1 MSLTRNTNIEPTIF
15 IQTRGLYM
23 QTTKHTS
30 PTLLA
35 LIFTATMMGL
45 SGCQA
50 KTETPHQEAHTDEK
64 TAHEDKHEHSEDK
77 HDEHDEHGHHED
89 EHNHKGEHE
98 EGHDHHHHH
107 HEHMAYEKYSCQSNN
122 NNIKSLKVRYDD
134 ATDTKAA
141 MAYLLIDG
149 IEYDLKQAELSSPP
163 STNYTTNIGIEE
175 NQGMTWLVDPDDG
188 FVMTF
193 KLDEEGNKST
203 QLSSSHCS
211 KVAKES

>member
-1 MSLTRNTNIEPTIF
+1 
-15 IQTRGLYM
+15 M
-23 QTTKHTS
+23 QTIKHTS

-35 LIFTATMMGL
+35 LIFSATMMGL

-50 KTETPHQEAHTDEK
+50 KTETPHQDAHTDEK
-64 TAHEDKHEHSEDK
+64 ATHEDHKHEHSEDK
-77 HDEHDEHGHHED
+77 HNDHDNEAHKEKHDHHD
-89 EHNHKGEHE
+89 EHNHESEHSEGKHEHGEEHE

-107 HEHMAYEKYSCQSNN
+107 HEHIAYEKYSCQSNN

-149 IEYDLKQAELSSPP
+149 IEYDLKQDELSSPP
-163 STNYTTNIGIEE
+163 SKSYTTNIGIED

-211 KVAKES
+211 KVAKEG

>member
-1 MSLTRNTNIEPTIF
+1 
-15 IQTRGLYM
+15 M
-23 QTTKHTS
+23 QTIKHTS

-35 LIFTATMMGL
+35 LIFSATMMGL

-50 KTETPHQEAHTDEK
+50 KTETPHQDAHTDEK
-64 TAHEDKHEHSEDK
+64 ATHEDHKHEHSEDK
-77 HDEHDEHGHHED
+77 HNDHDNEAHKEKHDHHD
-89 EHNHKGEHE
+89 EHNHESEHSEGKHEHGEGHGEEHE
-98 EGHDHHHHH
+98 KGHDHHHHH

-149 IEYDLKQAELSSPP
+149 IEYDLKQDELSSPP
-163 STNYTTNIGIEE
+163 SKSYTTNIGIED

-211 KVAKES
+211 KVAKEG